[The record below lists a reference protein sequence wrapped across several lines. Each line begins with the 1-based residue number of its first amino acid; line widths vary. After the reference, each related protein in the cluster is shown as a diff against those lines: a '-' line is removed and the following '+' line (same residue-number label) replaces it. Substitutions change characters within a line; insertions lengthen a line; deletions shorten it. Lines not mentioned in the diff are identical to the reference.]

1 MQDVRIK
8 YFCQFENKIVG
19 DHLSDVCMAFKVDVN
34 EFGKHCAGEDIIRQ
48 LGSRSKNKG
57 QADMKNPFHDVE
69 ERLKRHPWKKLNFC
83 LKGELRMQ

>member
-1 MQDVRIK
+1 
-8 YFCQFENKIVG
+8 
-19 DHLSDVCMAFKVDVN
+19 MAFEGDVN
-34 EFGKHCAGEDIIRQ
+34 EFGKQLAGEDIIHQ